1 MRRKY
6 SDAEKDARIY
16 EKYRK
21 EQAREYAKWEKEQ
34 VPDIWSMA
42 FILFVYWSI
51 YAAIKYVLPL
61 FFKLI
66 FNLIKSL
73 LRTTFSFTTSIV
85 KFIYRP
91 LSKKDTLLIF
101 RLIGF
106 FFRLNLIF
114 FTFFIIGAIIFALTL
129 I

>member
-6 SDAEKDARIY
+6 SDVEKDAKIY
-16 EKYRK
+16 EKYRNK
-21 EQAREYAKWEKEQ
+21 QAREYAKWEKEQ

-66 FNLIKSL
+66 FNLVKSL

-85 KFIYRP
+85 KFIFRP
-91 LSKKDTLLIF
+91 LSKTDSLLIF
-101 RLIGF
+101 RLISF

-114 FTFFIIGAIIFALTL
+114 FTFFFIGAIIFALTL